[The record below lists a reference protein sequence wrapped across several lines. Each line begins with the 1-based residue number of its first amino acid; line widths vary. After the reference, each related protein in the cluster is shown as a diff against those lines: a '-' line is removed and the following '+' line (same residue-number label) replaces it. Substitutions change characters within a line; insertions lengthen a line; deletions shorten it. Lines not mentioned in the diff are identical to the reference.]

1 MVTNELLNRDELSFD
16 EWAVT
21 PAPEHLVPDAIEH
34 ERESEW
40 FHEQLR
46 IGNSESYYRPVI
58 LTHTDADGLSAAAL
72 LVAHLGGIGEAS
84 VRPVSYHGAYQF
96 EDALSDLLD
105 TGFNDTPIYITD
117 FSPDAAAVPDDLET
131 LIHERECPVYWID
144 HHEWPYGTLAAHREA
159 GINASVDTTEC
170 ATSLIHRLFYDENG
184 GWPDR
189 ITELAAVTKDIDLWI
204 RDDPRSPRLNTFA
217 SIVDDP
223 FDYINNVLEHGVKHP
238 PDVEQ
243 QIDERI
249 ARDEE
254 LEAFAVENATKYATA
269 DDPWTV
275 AITYSKGGRSSEI
288 GNELCENPE
297 HDVDIAIVLKTH
309 GGAGVYSHSDGQGD
323 DPDPGVFSRC
333 HEIAS
338 EFGGGGHPTAAGFSV
353 PVENFR
359 DLAEYWASASG
370 TVRPAVLQACYDVFN
385 ETEGNR

>member
-1 MVTNELLNRDELSFD
+1 MVSNELLDREELSFD

-21 PAPEHLVPDAIEH
+21 PDPDDLIPDSIEH
-34 ERESEW
+34 ERESER
-40 FHEQLR
+40 FRDQLTPSDSED
-46 IGNSESYYRPVI
+46 NSPTGVV

-72 LVAHLGGIGEAS
+72 LVHMLGSETA

-96 EDALSDLLD
+96 EDALSDLID
-105 TGFNDTPIYITD
+105 VGFSETPIYITD
-117 FSPDAAAVPDDLET
+117 FSPDTATVPDDLET
-131 LIHERECPVYWID
+131 LVDVYDCTAVWYD
-144 HHEWPYGTLAAHREA
+144 HHEWPDGARENYEAA
-159 GINASVDTTEC
+159 GIDTHVDTNEC
-170 ATSLIHRLFYDENG
+170 ATSLLHQTFRYDDRE
-184 GWPDR
+184 WPDH
-189 ITELAAVTKDIDLWI
+189 IDELVTVTKDIDLWI

-217 SIVDDP
+217 SLVDDP
-223 FDYINNVLEHGVKHP
+223 WEYINSVLEHGVDHP

-243 QIDERI
+243 RIDERI

-254 LEAFAVENATKYATA
+254 LETYAVENATKYATA

-288 GNELCENPE
+288 GNELCENPK

-309 GGAGVYSHSDGQGD
+309 GGGGVYSHSDGQGE
-323 DPDPGVFSRC
+323 DPDLDVFARC

-370 TVRPAVLQACYDVFN
+370 AVRPAVLQACYDVFD
-385 ETEGNR
+385 ETGGQR